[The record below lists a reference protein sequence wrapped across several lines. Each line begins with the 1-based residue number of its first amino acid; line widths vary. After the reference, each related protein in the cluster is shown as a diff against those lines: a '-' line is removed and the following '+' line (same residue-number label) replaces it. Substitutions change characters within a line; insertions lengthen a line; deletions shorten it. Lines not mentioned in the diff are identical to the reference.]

1 MQDYWSGLSFPPPG
15 HLPNRGI
22 EPMSLRSPA
31 LADGFF
37 TTSTTSDDNFV
48 LCRMIMQN
56 KQGREQWVRE
66 RDIIFKTMLREGLS
80 TDTCLWA
87 SQQNPF
93 WLNLHL
99 AYSRSMQPMSIL
111 DTQRVCKGSPKK
123 KRDSKVSSSSD
134 EVLPWKWWAVT
145 SWLREQEGFLKGGP
159 IPRENDPLTQ
169 ELK

>member
-1 MQDYWSGLSFPPPG
+1 
-15 HLPNRGI
+15 
-22 EPMSLRSPA
+22 MSLRSPA

-66 RDIIFKTMLREGLS
+66 RDIIFKMMLREGLS

-99 AYSRSMQPMSIL
+99 AHSRSMQPMSIL

-134 EVLPWKWWAVT
+134 EVLPWKRWAVT
-145 SWLREQEGFLKGGP
+145 SWLREQKDFYKVGLFPEKMTHWLRSLSKMSLGSVLYPGFESLP
-159 IPRENDPLTQ
+159 SISY
-169 ELK
+169 